1 MAPSVQ
7 WRAVSTSLLLTRV
20 PPQNGD
26 EEDWLD
32 RSPTCQ
38 GYSFSSVG
46 APPTILVLRLAW
58 PHLQEPVGV
67 GAGDGDGTGEG
78 EGTGEGDVDGTGEGE
93 GTGEG
98 DGLGEFPPFK
108 PFRKP

>member
-7 WRAVSTSLLLTRV
+7 WRAVRTSLLLTRV
-20 PPQNGD
+20 PPQNGEVD
-26 EEDWLD
+26 DCLD
-32 RSPTCQ
+32 SSPTCH

-67 GAGDGDGTGEG
+67 GAGDGA
-78 EGTGEGDVDGTGEGE
+78 

-98 DGLGEFPPFK
+98 DGGGLGVGGGGRQELDS
-108 PFRKP
+108 

>member
-1 MAPSVQ
+1 M
-7 WRAVSTSLLLTRV
+7 RTSLLLTRV

-26 EEDWLD
+26 EDDWLD
-32 RSPTCQ
+32 RSPTCH

-67 GAGDGDGTGEG
+67 GAGDGAGIGDGAGDG
-78 EGTGEGDVDGTGEGE
+78 EGTGEAD
-93 GTGEG
+93 G
-98 DGLGEFPPFK
+98 DGSVDSEK
-108 PFRKP
+108 TE

>member
-58 PHLQEPVGV
+58 PHLQEPEGV
-67 GAGDGDGTGEG
+67 GAGVGAGEG
-78 EGTGEGDVDGTGEGE
+78 EGTGDGEDTGEGE
-93 GTGEG
+93 GV
-98 DGLGEFPPFK
+98 GEFPPFK
-108 PFRKP
+108 PVRKP